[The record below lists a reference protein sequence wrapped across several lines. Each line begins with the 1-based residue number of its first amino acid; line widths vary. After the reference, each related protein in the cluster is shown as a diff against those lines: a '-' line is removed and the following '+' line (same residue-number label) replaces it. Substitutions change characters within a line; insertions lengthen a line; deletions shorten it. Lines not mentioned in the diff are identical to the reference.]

1 MIEKIN
7 KLIEPLFEEFPDCTF
22 EVIQNVIAGEEFY
35 YNVLLIKNSDIIKI
49 YEIGINEKL
58 EQVDVTQNMLGLI
71 NNIRRKN
78 LCVQ

>member
-1 MIEKIN
+1 M
-7 KLIEPLFEEFPDCTF
+7 EPLLEDYPGYIF
-22 EVIQNVIAGEEFY
+22 EVIQNVIADKELY
-35 YNVLLIKNSDIIKI
+35 YNILLIKNSDIIKI
-49 YEIGINEKL
+49 YEIGIDEKL

>member
-7 KLIEPLFEEFPDCTF
+7 KLIEPLLEDYSGYIF
-22 EVIQNVIAGEEFY
+22 EVIQNVIADEELY
-35 YNVLLIKNSDIIKI
+35 YSILLIKNSDIIKI

>member
-7 KLIEPLFEEFPDCTF
+7 KLIEPFLEYYSGYIF
-22 EVIQNVIAGEEFY
+22 EVIQNVMAGEELY
-35 YNVLLIKNSDIIKI
+35 YSILLIKNSDIIKI
-49 YEIGINEKL
+49 YEIGIDEKL

>member
-22 EVIQNVIAGEEFY
+22 EVIQNVIADEELY
-35 YNVLLIKNSDIIKI
+35 YSILLIKNSDIIKI
-49 YEIGINEKL
+49 YEIGIDEKL

>member
-22 EVIQNVIAGEEFY
+22 EVIQNVIADEELY
-35 YNVLLIKNSDIIKI
+35 YNILLIKNSDIIKI
-49 YEIGINEKL
+49 YEIGIDEKL

>member
-7 KLIEPLFEEFPDCTF
+7 KLIEPLLEDYSGYIF
-22 EVIQNVIAGEEFY
+22 EVIQNVIADEELY
-35 YNVLLIKNSDIIKI
+35 YSILLIKNSDIVKI

-78 LCVQ
+78 LCVR

>member
-7 KLIEPLFEEFPDCTF
+7 KLIEPLMEEFPSYTF
-22 EVIQNVIAGEEFY
+22 EVIQNVMADEELY
-35 YNVLLIKNSDIIKI
+35 YNILLIKNSDIIKI
-49 YEIGINEKL
+49 YEIGIDEKL
-58 EQVDVTQNMLGLI
+58 EQVDVTQTMLGLI

>member
-22 EVIQNVIAGEEFY
+22 EVIQNVIAGEELY

-71 NNIRRKN
+71 NNIRRKK

>member
-7 KLIEPLFEEFPDCTF
+7 KLIEPLLEDYSGYIF
-22 EVIQNVIAGEEFY
+22 EVIQNVIADEELY
-35 YNVLLIKNSDIIKI
+35 YNILLIKNSDIIKI

>member
-7 KLIEPLFEEFPDCTF
+7 KLIEPLLEDYSGYIF
-22 EVIQNVIAGEEFY
+22 EVIQNVIAGEELY
-35 YNVLLIKNSDIIKI
+35 YSILLIKNSDIIKI
-49 YEIGINEKL
+49 YEIGIDEKL

>member
-7 KLIEPLFEEFPDCTF
+7 KLIEPLLEDYSGYIF
-22 EVIQNVIAGEEFY
+22 EVIQNVIAGEELY
-35 YNVLLIKNSDIIKI
+35 YSILLIKNSDIIKI

>member
-22 EVIQNVIAGEEFY
+22 EVIQNVITDGEFY

-49 YEIGINEKL
+49 YEIGIDEKL

>member
-7 KLIEPLFEEFPDCTF
+7 KLIEPLVEDFSSHSIEIVGTGLDKIC
-22 EVIQNVIAGEEFY
+22 
-35 YNVLLIKNSDIIKI
+35 YNVLLIKDSDIIKI
-49 YEIGINEKL
+49 FEFGSDEKL
-58 EQVDVTQNMLGLI
+58 EQVDITSNMLGLI

>member
-7 KLIEPLFEEFPDCTF
+7 KLIEPLLEEFPDCTF
-22 EVIQNVIAGEEFY
+22 EVIQNVIAGEELY
-35 YNVLLIKNSDIIKI
+35 YSILLIKNSDIIKI

>member
-1 MIEKIN
+1 M
-7 KLIEPLFEEFPDCTF
+7 EPLLEDYSGYIF
-22 EVIQNVIAGEEFY
+22 EVIQNVIAGEELY
-35 YNVLLIKNSDIIKI
+35 YSILLIKNSDIIKI

>member
-22 EVIQNVIAGEEFY
+22 EVIQNVIADGEFY

-49 YEIGINEKL
+49 YEIGIDEKL

-71 NNIRRKN
+71 NNIRRKK

>member
-7 KLIEPLFEEFPDCTF
+7 KLIEPLFEDYSGYIF
-22 EVIQNVIAGEEFY
+22 EVIQNVIAGEELY
-35 YNVLLIKNSDIIKI
+35 YSILLIKNSDIIKI

>member
-7 KLIEPLFEEFPDCTF
+7 KLIEPLFEDYSGYIF
-22 EVIQNVIAGEEFY
+22 EVIQNVIAGEELY
-35 YNVLLIKNSDIIKI
+35 YSILLIKNSDIIKI
-49 YEIGINEKL
+49 YEIGIDEKL

>member
-7 KLIEPLFEEFPDCTF
+7 KLIEPLLEDYSGYIF
-22 EVIQNVIAGEEFY
+22 EVIQNVIADEELY
-35 YNVLLIKNSDIIKI
+35 YSILLIKNSDIVKI

>member
-22 EVIQNVIAGEEFY
+22 EVIQNVIAGEELY
-35 YNVLLIKNSDIIKI
+35 YSILLIKNSDIIKI

>member
-7 KLIEPLFEEFPDCTF
+7 KLIEPLLEDYPGYIFK
-22 EVIQNVIAGEEFY
+22 VIQNVIADEELY
-35 YNVLLIKNSDIIKI
+35 YSILLIKNSDIIKI
-49 YEIGINEKL
+49 YEIGIDEKL

>member
-7 KLIEPLFEEFPDCTF
+7 KLIEPLLEDYSGYIF
-22 EVIQNVIAGEEFY
+22 EVIQNVIADGEFY

-71 NNIRRKN
+71 NNIKRKN

>member
-7 KLIEPLFEEFPDCTF
+7 KLIEHLVEDFSSHSIEIIGTGLDEIC
-22 EVIQNVIAGEEFY
+22 

>member
-7 KLIEPLFEEFPDCTF
+7 KLIEPLLEDYSGYIF
-22 EVIQNVIAGEEFY
+22 EVIQNVIADEELY
-35 YNVLLIKNSDIIKI
+35 YSILLIKNSDIIKI
-49 YEIGINEKL
+49 YEIGIDEKL

>member
-7 KLIEPLFEEFPDCTF
+7 KLIEPLLEDYPGYIF
-22 EVIQNVIAGEEFY
+22 EVIQNVIADGEFY

>member
-22 EVIQNVIAGEEFY
+22 EVIQNVIADEELY
-35 YNVLLIKNSDIIKI
+35 YNILLIKNSDIIKI

>member
-7 KLIEPLFEEFPDCTF
+7 KLIEPLLEDYSGYIF
-22 EVIQNVIAGEEFY
+22 EVIQNVIAGEELY
-35 YNVLLIKNSDIIKI
+35 YSILLIKNSDIIKI
-49 YEIGINEKL
+49 YEIGIDEKL

-71 NNIRRKN
+71 NNIRRKK